1 MRYLVSIAS
10 AGKDEKALKRYVES
24 LSNLGDSID
33 KLISVE
39 FPGYISDVY
48 PLSKYLD
55 CTTLQVQTEPKYPG
69 NLFRFA
75 FFPMGIN
82 RSDTCV
88 FTDTHDI
95 FFQGP
100 IKIKDNKKIY
110 VGSEHILWKDTDFW
124 RPILEKYNVKSLMDK
139 PVYNMGAWIMPFYKA
154 YDLMNFLR
162 KNYNMFDGANWSD
175 QILYNLWLLEQDFE
189 IDDQLIANFYNG
201 VDSGEISIKD
211 NRVLNKDGNE
221 FSIIHMNGNTK
232 TKYALTI

>member
-1 MRYLVSIAS
+1 LVSIAS

-110 VGSEHILWKDTDFW
+110 VGSEYIKWKDTEFW
-124 RPILEKYNVKSLMDK
+124 KPILERYRVDVLMDK
-139 PVYNMGAWIMPFYKA
+139 IVYNMGGWIMPFAKA
-154 YDLMNFLR
+154 YDLMDFLR
-162 KNYNMFDGANWSD
+162 KNYMMFGGANWSD
-175 QILYNLWLLEQDFE
+175 QILFNLWLLNQKFE
-189 IDDQLIANFYNG
+189 VDNQFIGNLYNG
-201 VDSGEISIKD
+201 LEVGEVIIK
-211 NRVLNKDGNE
+211 NKQVFNKKGE
-221 FSIIHMNGNTK
+221 
-232 TKYALTI
+232 KYAIVHLNGGNKIKYLEQIYE